1 MFEVLLCCDSLL
13 VLIIMNNVF
22 WTHSA
27 THIAK
32 GADVQLI
39 KMCNCMHL
47 ALFLTERVVL
57 ALLDSYILYW
67 SNQRSS
73 FLMTKCV
80 GNWKLPRV
88 YLNKLG
94 ANLNILQNSAIQ
106 TALPSKKKKT
116 PKYCGEIS
124 LLLQFCQK
132 LKNHIFVTLAKFKVC
147 INLPYYKTVERT
159 KSYILWLLSK

>member
-1 MFEVLLCCDSLL
+1 MLEVLLCCDSLL
-13 VLIIMNNVF
+13 VLIIMNDVF

-57 ALLDSYILYW
+57 APLDSYVLYW

-106 TALPSKKKKT
+106 TALPSKKKK
-116 PKYCGEIS
+116 KIRNIVERFLFFCNSVKS
-124 LLLQFCQK
+124 LRIIYLLHWLN
-132 LKNHIFVTLAKFKVC
+132 LKCALTVH
-147 INLPYYKTVERT
+147 KTVGRT
-159 KSYILWLLSK
+159 KSYKLWLLSK

>member
-67 SNQRSS
+67 SNQTSS
-73 FLMTKCV
+73 FFNYQMCWQLETPEGISQQIGRKSKYITKLSNTN
-80 GNWKLPRV
+80 GTS
-88 YLNKLG
+88 
-94 ANLNILQNSAIQ
+94 I
-106 TALPSKKKKT
+106 KKKKN

-124 LLLQFCQK
+124 IFLQFCQK
-132 LKNHIFVTLAKFKVC
+132 LNNHIFVTLAKFKVC
-147 INLPYYKTVERT
+147 TNLPYYKTVERT